1 MTLVIV
7 NRIHLLIV
15 FLILI
20 GFLFHLASV
29 GRKRYGETN
38 IALGWDKKTV
48 DDVPTAIRCI
58 QKAKGRWMMWSGL
71 VLTQMHLLRL
81 TEWSG
86 SFLSVRHHELLSK
99 GREDRCHVRLRR

>member
-1 MTLVIV
+1 MALVIV

-20 GFLFHLASV
+20 GFLFHLVSV

-38 IALGWDKKTV
+38 IAPGWDKKTI
-48 DDVPTAIRCI
+48 DYVPTTIRCI
-58 QKAKGRWMMWSGL
+58 QKVEGIWMMWSGL
-71 VLTQMHLLRL
+71 VLTQMHLLRVA
-81 TEWSG
+81 EWGG

-99 GREDRCHVRLRR
+99 GREDRCHVRLR